1 MARNGRKKERIV
13 PGAKKQER
21 GIWNMKY
28 GKQKIFHHYRIM
40 EDAEIREDL
49 IHRGKETDLMGGLG
63 HRAKRLLL
71 KGMEKNP
78 GIDGILVTVG
88 LCIIA
93 LLLCVVMK
101 DSLQSF
107 IETIVTAMTTEAQKI
122 LTGVSG

>member
-1 MARNGRKKERIV
+1 MRYENSTNPEGAENTVTSENWRNHGKKTST
-13 PGAKKQER
+13 
-21 GIWNMKY
+21 M
-28 GKQKIFHHYRIM
+28 
-40 EDAEIREDL
+40 
-49 IHRGKETDLMGGLG
+49 G
-63 HRAKRLLL
+63 HRMKRLVW
-71 KGMEKNP
+71 KGMEKEP

-101 DSLQSF
+101 DSLKTF